1 MTTSLIEAADLIGQY
16 LADNDPSEFGCA
28 CTPDGHICGPCKA
41 HERHQP
47 ICKAA
52 YLITAAIEAAKSVER
67 EQLTWKEAVLNEL
80 IVCHIYN
87 SSHDNDPRK
96 AMQDAIT
103 CNCQIAL
110 DPTVS
115 SDAQALINRG
125 AVESRAEIEAK
136 VLEEAAKET
145 GHCWRCKADDT
156 LNGMAADRRVSKP
169 SAPNIEHASEV
180 ERDAARYRWLH
191 NEHMRFDPICHLSW
205 KRNWDRNSSYW
216 VNTDDLDKSIDAAI
230 GAARTEGG
238 EG

>member
-1 MTTSLIEAADLIGQY
+1 MTTNLIEAAERALDAMLSTELQLFNLQFDLGWTNKTVFKKS
-16 LADNDPSEFGCA
+16 DE
-28 CTPDGHICGPCKA
+28 
-41 HERHQP
+41 
-47 ICKAA
+47 
-52 YLITAAIEAAKSVER
+52 LITLTTAIEAAKSVER

-115 SDAQALINRG
+115 SEAQALIDRG

-136 VLEEAAKET
+136 VLEEAANEI

-169 SAPNIEHASEV
+169 SAPNIEQASEV

-191 NEHMRFDPICHLSW
+191 NEHMRFDPLCHLSW

-230 GAARTEGG
+230 GAEREG
-238 EG
+238 E

>member
-1 MTTSLIEAADLIGQY
+1 MNRTKEQWADWYVVASNAYEAMEDIAELWTRIEGLEA
-16 LADNDPSEFGCA
+16 
-28 CTPDGHICGPCKA
+28 
-41 HERHQP
+41 ERD
-47 ICKAA
+47 A
-52 YLITAAIEAAKSVER
+52 AAIR
-67 EQLTWKEAVLNEL
+67 EQEAWIQV
-80 IVCHIYN
+80 
-87 SSHDNDPRK
+87 RQAQ
-96 AMQDAIT
+96 AMQDAIAW
-103 CNCQIAL
+103 NCQIAL

-169 SAPNIEHASEV
+169 SAPNIEQASEV

-230 GAARTEGG
+230 GAAREG
-238 EG
+238 E